1 MIKNKEN
8 NNNYRAKEG
17 QIKKDTERKKRKKK
31 TLNPEDLTL
40 DIKSVRMIAM
50 LMRLKRKLQN
60 LNKNLKQQKK
70 MVMMLIKDK
79 NGAI

>member
-50 LMRLKRKLQN
+50 LMRHKRKLQN